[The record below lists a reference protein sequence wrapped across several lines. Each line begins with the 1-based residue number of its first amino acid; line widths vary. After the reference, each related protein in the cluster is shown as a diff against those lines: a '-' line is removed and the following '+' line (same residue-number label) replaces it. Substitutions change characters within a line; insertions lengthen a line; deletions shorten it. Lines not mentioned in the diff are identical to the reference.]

1 MLSFQPQRFPNSKDV
16 IFVACLLVWNDFKTE
31 CSSNLCWS
39 TANLHQHTGG
49 LLPEAVMVVVGNM
62 KFAFRM
68 HRMLQR
74 SGKKHKPVFK
84 LLMNM
89 YTAVAGGFA

>member
-1 MLSFQPQRFPNSKDV
+1 M
-16 IFVACLLVWNDFKTE
+16 A
-31 CSSNLCWS
+31 
-39 TANLHQHTGG
+39 
-49 LLPEAVMVVVGNM
+49 VVGNV
-62 KFAFRM
+62 KFTFRM

-74 SGKKHKPVFK
+74 SGKKHKLVFK

>member
-1 MLSFQPQRFPNSKDV
+1 
-16 IFVACLLVWNDFKTE
+16 
-31 CSSNLCWS
+31 
-39 TANLHQHTGG
+39 
-49 LLPEAVMVVVGNM
+49 MVVVGNM

-74 SGKKHKPVFK
+74 SGKKHKPVLK
-84 LLMNM
+84 LPMNM